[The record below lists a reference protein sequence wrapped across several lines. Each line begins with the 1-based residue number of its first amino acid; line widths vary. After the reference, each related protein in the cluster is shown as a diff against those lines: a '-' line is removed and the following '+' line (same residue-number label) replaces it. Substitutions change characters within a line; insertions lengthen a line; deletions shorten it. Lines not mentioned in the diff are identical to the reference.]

1 MRSVFFLFTFFLTFQ
16 LAAQDFEIS
25 GKILNKESNQPLEAA
40 TIYVEKSTDSSLVSY
55 TISEKDGD
63 FVLSGNSSAKK

>member
-1 MRSVFFLFTFFLTFQ
+1 
-16 LAAQDFEIS
+16 
-25 GKILNKESNQPLEAA
+25 LEAA